1 MANFNTSYFVCAFIG
16 IILGSIPTAYI
27 ILKKFR
33 SLDITKEGS
42 GNVGTLNSFEVTN
55 SKLIGISVFIIDFGK
70 GLLSVFIVNNLYS
83 ADFTLMALALFSA
96 VLAHCFSPWLNFK
109 GGRGIATAAGGA
121 SALFPVLLFLWIAF
135 WVLMYLFK
143 KDIHLSNIVAT
154 VMVIL
159 VSIFYSDLLNKYSTP
174 PAESNLLFG
183 TYVSIIMLI
192 VLY

>member
-1 MANFNTSYFVCAFIG
+1 M
-16 IILGSIPTAYI
+16 
-27 ILKKFR
+27 
-33 SLDITKEGS
+33 
-42 GNVGTLNSFEVTN
+42 
-55 SKLIGISVFIIDFGK
+55 IGISVFIIDFGK

-192 VLY
+192 VLYKHINPFKEYLIAQKNIGVRKK